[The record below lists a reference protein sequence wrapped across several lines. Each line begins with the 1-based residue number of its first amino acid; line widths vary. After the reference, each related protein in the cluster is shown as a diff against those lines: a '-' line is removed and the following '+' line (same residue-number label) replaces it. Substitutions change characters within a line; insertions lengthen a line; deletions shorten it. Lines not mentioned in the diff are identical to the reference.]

1 MMANKV
7 SEIYEL
13 SIKEQLE
20 GLKKY
25 QFSSAELVNSY
36 INRIEELNPVL
47 NSFITLTLDRAQ
59 EKAKESDKRYQKSL
73 IYL

>member
-1 MMANKV
+1 V
-7 SEIYEL
+7 SEIFEL

-47 NSFITLTLDRAQ
+47 
-59 EKAKESDKRYQKSL
+59 
-73 IYL
+73 